1 MDTYPRADSM
11 LRCEVRCC
19 KAKLSFLPSSN
30 HFLLASSA
38 MIWKKI
44 TKKQIKYY
52 AKRVVGVYGYLKG
65 VQAASAMRF
74 ARRRI
79 DANKY
84 IDWFLQAIEAAGE
97 ISSAREQWDAGQP
110 IMIVDSKEC

>member
-1 MDTYPRADSM
+1 MF
-11 LRCEVRCC
+11 RCEVRCC
-19 KAKLSFLPSSN
+19 KAKLSFLSQQQPFPAREFS
-30 HFLLASSA
+30 HD
-38 MIWKKI
+38 MEEDY
-44 TKKQIKYY
+44 KKQIKYY

-79 DANKY
+79 DANKN